1 MRRRVAITGLGVVT
15 PLGTSVQSTW
25 EGLVAGRSGAG
36 PITRFDPAQSPVK
49 FACEVKGFEPA
60 KFLDKKEV
68 RRYDLFA
75 QFAIGAAE
83 QAVADACLVNNWDKL
98 DLRRAG
104 VLIGTG
110 TGGLQTFEENCR
122 ALFEKGPS
130 RVSPFFVP
138 MYMPNV
144 AAALISM
151 RYGAKGP
158 NYCTVSACASSAHS
172 VGDALDLIRNDK
184 ADLMIA
190 GGAEA
195 AITPLAVASFAN
207 MKALSERNDDPQTA
221 SRPFDKDRDGF
232 VMGDGA
238 AVLILEEWEHA
249 QRRGAKVYAEVVGYG
264 MTADAHHITAPAPDG
279 AGARDAMQLAMQDGG
294 VRPDQIGYIN
304 AHGTSTPLND
314 AAETVAIKAA
324 LGEDVAHRVA
334 VSSTKSMTGH
344 MLGAAGAVE
353 GAVCALA
360 ITKGMIPP
368 TIHYA
373 TPDPDC
379 DLDVVPNEART
390 MEVTLALSNSFGFGG
405 QNACVAFRAM
415 G

>member
-1 MRRRVAITGLGVVT
+1 MRRRVAITGLGTVT

-25 EGLVAGRSGAG
+25 EGLIAGRSGAG
-36 PITRFDPAQSPVK
+36 PITRFDPVQSPVK
-49 FACEVKGFEPA
+49 FACEVKGFDPA
-60 KFLDKKEV
+60 QFLDKKEI

-207 MKALSERNDDPQTA
+207 MKALSERNDDPRTA

-264 MTADAHHITAPAPDG
+264 MTADAHHITAP
-279 AGARDAMQLAMQDGG
+279 
-294 VRPDQIGYIN
+294 
-304 AHGTSTPLND
+304 GTSTPHGD
-314 AAETVAIKAA
+314 AAETAA
-324 LGEDVAHRVA
+324 VKSVFGGQAKKLVFG
-334 VSSTKSMTGH
+334 STKSMTGH
-344 MLGAAGAVE
+344 LLGAAGALE
-353 GAVCALA
+353 AAVCALVVQTG
-360 ITKGMIPP
+360 IIPP
-368 TIHYA
+368 TINQF
-373 TPDPDC
+373 TPDPAC
-379 DLDVVPNEART
+379 DLDSAPNRAVKRH
-390 MEVTLALSNSFGFGG
+390 VDVALSNSFGFGG
-405 QNACVAFRAM
+405 HNVTLAIKRAA
-415 G
+415 